1 MFDKKKDTTQKGGIF
16 FMVETNGLAFLRKSH
31 GGYKC
36 PPDTCQEPP
45 FESIAIARKK
55 EDTQIGIFLFWWRL
69 MDSNHRPPACEA
81 GALTS

>member
-45 FESIAIARKK
+45 FESIMSPIDKK
-55 EDTQIGIFLFWWRL
+55 KPHRMVRFALWWT
-69 MDSNHRPPACEA
+69 H
-81 GALTS
+81 TS